1 MIRAIKSLLVALALS
16 GTFSLEAA
24 EMGKGFATPEQAVSA
39 LQSAAAAKSPSELRD
54 IFGPA
59 GEVLENPDRIQATNE
74 LNRFLDAMNTTNR
87 IIRESETNCVL
98 EVGTN
103 LWPFPVPII
112 QQNGRWFFDTE
123 AGKEE
128 LLNRRIGND
137 ELSVLGALRAYVDAQ
152 REYAS
157 RDRVGNDV
165 LQYAQR
171 LASTPGKKDGLYW
184 PTELDGETSPLG
196 PMVADAQ
203 GEGYKVQQQGQSAT
217 RVPFHGYYFKI
228 LTRQGKDASGGEYSY
243 VINGNMIGGFAM
255 VAWPAEYGVTGVMTF
270 IVNQRGRVYQ
280 KDLGPDTTK
289 IASSMNAYD
298 PGPGWSISP
307 D

>member
-1 MIRAIKSLLVALALS
+1 MLTVLKSLIVTLAVG
-16 GTFSLEAA
+16 GTLSLEAS

-39 LQSAAAAKSPSELRD
+39 LESAARAKSPAELHE

-59 GEVLENPDRIQATNE
+59 GASLENPDRVQATNE
-74 LNRFLDAMNTTNR
+74 LDAFLDAMDSTNR
-87 IIRESETNCVL
+87 LVRESETRYVL

-112 QQNGRWFFDTE
+112 EQNGSWFFDTE

-137 ELSVLGALRAYVDAQ
+137 ELSVLGVLRAYVEAQ
-152 REYAS
+152 REYAG
-157 RDRVGNDV
+157 RDRIGNDV

-184 PTELDGETSPLG
+184 PTELDGDTSPLG

-203 GEGYKVQQQGQSAT
+203 HEGYKVQQQGQSAT
-217 RVPFHGYYFKI
+217 RAPFHGYYFKI
-228 LTRQGKDASGGEYSY
+228 LTRQGKDAPGGEYNY

-255 VAWPAEYGVTGVMTF
+255 VAWPAEYGTTGVMTF
-270 IVNQRGRVYQ
+270 IVNQRGRVYE
-280 KDLGPDTTK
+280 KDLGPDTSKLATG
-289 IASSMNAYD
+289 MNAYD
-298 PGPGWSISP
+298 PGPGWSISR